1 MKEDGKQR
9 VLSALLRSSLK
20 AFVMKVFH
28 EVSPSSQY
36 SDNWHIDLICQE
48 LEQMINGCERRL
60 IVNIPPRYMKS
71 IICSVALPAFLL
83 GHDPKISIICVSY
96 ADDLVFKH
104 ANDCRKVICSK
115 WYQDLFPGTQLS
127 NSRKSTFDF
136 ETTAGGGRFSTS
148 VNGTL
153 TGRGADWIIIDDP
166 IKPIDAMS
174 DTIREKVNE
183 WYRSTLYSRLNDK
196 AEGKIMLIMQRLHE
210 NDMTGFLLDTDKKF
224 KLIKL
229 PVIAEEDE
237 NWTIYQPVTGL
248 KKLIARHKGDLLHP
262 ERENWEIVRELQ
274 QSLGEYAFA
283 GQYQQNPAPL
293 GGGMIKKEWLRYYN
307 VLPDLQRLILS
318 WDTAGKNGEDN
329 AFSACIA
336 LGVDYSGNYYLLGS
350 FRQRMNFPELVKM
363 AVDIYFR
370 YKNAYVALPEIVIED
385 ASSGTQLL
393 QVLRHDYALNP
404 HAVKPNQDK
413 VSRMQGTSLLIEQ
426 GKLLFPN
433 TAGAWYKDFESELTT
448 FPKSRFKD
456 QCDALSQ
463 ASDYLSSNASL
474 VELRIVPR
482 TDYYLAGHR
491 SIYKTHPMRDPRSLR
506 KW

>member
-20 AFVMKVFH
+20 AFVMKVFN
-28 EVSPSSQY
+28 EVSPSSKY

-48 LEQMINGCERRL
+48 LEQMIKGYERRL

-115 WYQDLFPGTQLS
+115 WYQDLFPGTKLS
-127 NSRKSTFDF
+127 NTRKSTFDF

-166 IKPIDAMS
+166 IKPIDAVS
-174 DTIREKVNE
+174 DTVREKVNE

-237 NWTIYQPVTGL
+237 NWTIYQPVTGH
-248 KKLIARHKGDLLHP
+248 KKLIIRHKGDLLHSD
-262 ERENWEIVRELQ
+262 RENWEIVRELQ

-293 GGGMIKKEWLRYYN
+293 GGGMIKK
-307 VLPDLQRLILS
+307 
-318 WDTAGKNGEDN
+318 NGC
-329 AFSACIA
+329 AIIT
-336 LGVDYSGNYYLLGS
+336 S
-350 FRQRMNFPELVKM
+350 FP
-363 AVDIYFR
+363 I
-370 YKNAYVALPEIVIED
+370 YKN
-385 ASSGTQLL
+385 
-393 QVLRHDYALNP
+393 
-404 HAVKPNQDK
+404 
-413 VSRMQGTSLLIEQ
+413 
-426 GKLLFPN
+426 
-433 TAGAWYKDFESELTT
+433 
-448 FPKSRFKD
+448 
-456 QCDALSQ
+456 
-463 ASDYLSSNASL
+463 
-474 VELRIVPR
+474 
-482 TDYYLAGHR
+482 
-491 SIYKTHPMRDPRSLR
+491 
-506 KW
+506 